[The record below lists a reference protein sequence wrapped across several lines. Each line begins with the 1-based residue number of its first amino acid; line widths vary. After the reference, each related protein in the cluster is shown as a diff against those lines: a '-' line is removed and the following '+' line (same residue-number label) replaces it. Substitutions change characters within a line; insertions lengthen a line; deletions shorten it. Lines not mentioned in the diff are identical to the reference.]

1 MNEILPVSASDLTLI
16 DEVERSCFPGNPWS
30 IESLRASIL
39 RDRSICLAAF
49 VDGDVVGY
57 ALASCAAPEAEML
70 KVAVLP
76 GYRRQGIGQRLVR
89 AMTKTLGRTGC
100 HEVFLECRASNH
112 AAINMYGSLGF
123 EETGRRKGYYTDT
136 KEDAVIM
143 RQAHGG

>member
-1 MNEILPVSASDLTLI
+1 MNEILPVSTADLALI
-16 DEVERSCFPGNPWS
+16 CEVESSCFPGNPWS
-30 IESLRASIL
+30 IESLRASMV
-39 RDRSICLAAF
+39 RAICLAAF

-89 AMTKTLGRTGC
+89 AMTETLGRTGC

-123 EETGRRKGYYTDT
+123 EETGRRKSYYTDT
-136 KEDAVIM
+136 KEDAVLM
-143 RQAHGG
+143 RQGPGG